1 MSEELESL
9 NNDLSGSSSLHT
21 TPAGGVSPQPLWYV
35 VNVRSTMER
44 VIRDNLLK
52 QGIEAYVASQEEL
65 HVYKN
70 RTKRMTE
77 RIVIDSKV
85 FVHILPEQ
93 RLDVLHVHPAV
104 YKFLTDRASSPSVTG
119 YLRYAIIPDA
129 QIQRLQYMLRYSPEP
144 VTFIDRPLHLG
155 DRVRVLRG
163 PLIGFEGD
171 FLRQGSH
178 TYIVVTLD
186 KLGYT
191 QTQIPLSDVELITK
205 S

>member
-1 MSEELESL
+1 MIEELESL
-9 NNDLSGSSSLHT
+9 DNDRLGSSTLHT
-21 TPAGGVSPQPLWYV
+21 TPAGGVSPRPLWYV
-35 VNVRSTMER
+35 VDVRSTMER
-44 VIRDNLLK
+44 VIRDSLLR
-52 QGIEAYVASQEEL
+52 QGIEAYVASQEDL

-77 RIVIDSKV
+77 RIVITSKV
-85 FVHILPEQ
+85 FVRILPEQ

-104 YKFLTDRASSPSVTG
+104 YKFLVDKASQPSVTG
-119 YLRYAIIPDA
+119 YRRYAIIPDA

-144 VTFIDRPLHLG
+144 VTFVDRPLHQG

-163 PLIGFEGD
+163 PLVGFEGD
-171 FLRQGSH
+171 FRRQGSN

-205 S
+205 

>member
-1 MSEELESL
+1 MNEELESL
-9 NNDLSGSSSLHT
+9 DNDRPGSSTLHT
-21 TPAGGVSPQPLWYV
+21 TPAGGVSPGPLWYV
-35 VNVRSTMER
+35 VDVRSTMER
-44 VIRDNLLK
+44 VIRDRLLN
-52 QGIEAYVASQEEL
+52 QGIEAYVASQEDL

-77 RIVIDSKV
+77 RIVITSKV
-85 FVHILPEQ
+85 FVRIQPEQ
-93 RLDVLHVHPAV
+93 RLDVLRAHPAV
-104 YKFLTDRASSPSVTG
+104 YKFLIDKASQPSVTG
-119 YLRYAIIPDA
+119 YRRYAIIPDA

-163 PLIGFEGD
+163 PLVGFEGD

-191 QTQIPLSDVELITK
+191 QTQFPLSDVELITK
-205 S
+205 